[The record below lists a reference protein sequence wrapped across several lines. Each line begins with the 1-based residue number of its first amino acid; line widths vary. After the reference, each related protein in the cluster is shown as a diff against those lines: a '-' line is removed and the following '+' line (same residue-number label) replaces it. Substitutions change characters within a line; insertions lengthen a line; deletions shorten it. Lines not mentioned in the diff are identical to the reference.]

1 MPGGSGEYTEVPME
15 ELPTERAA
23 GASPSMLEQGGK
35 APSPDAEKKSKES
48 GTPSRNMTKLALLAL
63 VFQNSSLILTMK
75 QAALVPSEDGK
86 KALTSTVVVMVEV
99 FKVRTCCA
107 IAVLSMCSRALS
119 PRPPR
124 PDHANYR

>member
-1 MPGGSGEYTEVPME
+1 
-15 ELPTERAA
+15 
-23 GASPSMLEQGGK
+23 
-35 APSPDAEKKSKES
+35 
-48 GTPSRNMTKLALLAL
+48 MTKLALLAL

-107 IAVLSMCSRALS
+107 IAVLSMCSRARALS
-119 PRPPR
+119 PRPPRPPR

>member
-1 MPGGSGEYTEVPME
+1 MPGGSGEYHEVPMQ
-15 ELPTERAA
+15 ELPAERAA
-23 GASPSMLEQGGK
+23 GASPSMLEEGGQ
-35 APSPDAEKKSKES
+35 APSPDADKKSKES

-75 QAALVPSEDGK
+75 QAALVPSDDGK

-107 IAVLSMCSRALS
+107 IAFLSMCARALS
-119 PRPPR
+119 HRPPC